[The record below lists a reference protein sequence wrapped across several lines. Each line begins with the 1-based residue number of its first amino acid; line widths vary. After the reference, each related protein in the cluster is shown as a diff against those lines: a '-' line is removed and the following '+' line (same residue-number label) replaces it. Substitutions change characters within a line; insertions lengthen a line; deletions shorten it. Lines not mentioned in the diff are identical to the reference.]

1 MTWLSDLFNI
11 PPAIAADT
19 FAKLPDALKAVAPE
33 MTPVSV
39 AAWSGVLVPP
49 MQAAGFNTPKR
60 IAAAL
65 GQMSEESAAF
75 SSVSEN
81 LNYSAAALRAE
92 WPDHFSLAD
101 AATYA
106 RQPERIANR
115 AYANRR
121 GNGDEASG
129 DGWLYR
135 GAGLIQLTGKTNQQN
150 FATAAGLPFKT
161 IGDYLR
167 TAKGA
172 AESAVWFLDSV
183 GALAL
188 ADGWQLTVLSR
199 AVNGGN
205 NGLASRIALSNAALK
220 ALS

>member
-1 MTWLSDLFNI
+1 MWPFSSTPDV
-11 PPAIAADT
+11 
-19 FAKLPDALKAVAPE
+19 FAKLPAGLRAVAPAKTDA
-33 MTPVSV
+33 MVT
-39 AAWSGVLVPP
+39 AWCAVLVPP
-49 MQAAGFNTPKR
+49 MQAARFNTPKR

-65 GQMSEESAAF
+65 GQMSVESAGF

-81 LNYSAAALRAE
+81 LNYSAAALHAA
-92 WPDHFSLAD
+92 WPDHFSFAD
-101 AATYA
+101 AGAYA

-115 AYANRR
+115 AYANRM

-129 DGWLYR
+129 DGWRYR
-135 GAGLIQLTGKTNQQN
+135 GAGLIQLTGRDNQAA
-150 FATAAGLPFKT
+150 FAEYVGMPVEA

-172 AESAVWFLDSV
+172 AESAIWFLVRV
-183 GALAL
+183 GAIAL

-205 NGLASRIALSNAALK
+205 NGLSDRIERSNAALK

>member
-1 MTWLSDLFNI
+1 MTGFSDWVAAMPFFNA
-11 PPAIAADT
+11 PDA
-19 FAKLPDALKAVAPE
+19 FAKLGDALKAVAPN
-33 MTPVSV
+33 MTSAQVS
-39 AAWSGVLVPP
+39 AWCGVLVPP
-49 MQAAGFNTPKR
+49 MRVGFMTPKR

-65 GQMSEESAAF
+65 GQMSVESAAF
-75 SSVSEN
+75 SAVSEN
-81 LNYSAAALRAE
+81 LNYSAVALHAS
-92 WPDHFSLAD
+92 WPDHFSFAD
-101 AATYA
+101 AGTYA

-115 AYANRR
+115 AYANRM

-129 DGWLYR
+129 DGWRYR
-135 GAGLIQLTGKTNQQN
+135 GAGLIQLTGKTNQEA
-150 FATAAGLPFKT
+150 FATAAGLPVET
-161 IGDYLR
+161 VGDYLR

-172 AESAVWFLDSV
+172 AESAVWFLERV

-205 NGLASRIALSNAALK
+205 NGLADRIRLSNAALK

>member
-1 MTWLSDLFNI
+1 MWPFTPAI
-11 PPAIAADT
+11 PPTPDVFT
-19 FAKLPDALKAVAPE
+19 KLPAALRAVAPTKTST
-33 MTPVSV
+33 MIT
-39 AAWSGVLVPP
+39 AWCAVLDPPLRESG
-49 MQAAGFNTPKR
+49 FTTSRR

-65 GQMSEESAAF
+65 GQMAVESAGF

-81 LNYSAAALRAE
+81 LNYSAAALRSS
-92 WPDHFSLAD
+92 WPSHFTMSD
-101 AATYA
+101 ATAYA

-115 AYANRR
+115 AYANRM

-129 DGWLYR
+129 DGWRYR
-135 GAGLIQLTGKTNQQN
+135 GAGLIQLTGRENHEA
-150 FATAAGLPFKT
+150 FAAAAGLPAET

-172 AESAVWFLDSV
+172 AESAVWFLV
-183 GALAL
+183 RANALAL
-188 ADGWQLTVLSR
+188 ADGWELVALSR

-205 NGLASRIALSNAALK
+205 NGLTERVDLSNAAFK